1 MEYIALFIPLMI
13 AAVSSSGQILTAF
26 VSKTKETVAKTKES
40 VGNYIFDKSFVEK
53 VVLDSTE
60 QLANLVNTTSVELK
74 EEIREQFILDVIQ
87 DLQANIIS
95 VGSLLKLAESEEIDP
110 IFSERLI
117 SNGLYPLQVS
127 LAKAE
132 QRLKYYKKDDLWLYC
147 HLVGTNT
154 LVAGYAYLGQN
165 PPALQKD
172 LENSI
177 YLFQKRLL
185 DSIAYMSTK
194 SGLPIPW
201 DRIPRLVKTDGV
213 DELIELYNSV
223 TTGNVDE
230 EKNIAIKI
238 HKDAV
243 QLSIDA
249 IRYIQRANIENQQI
263 DLMSANDAL
272 YKLENMFT
280 WSDFQKNTLNAS
292 LKKEEWINLSKIL
305 TISMST
311 IRPNTKEFAD
321 WGKQI
326 TLLISKE
333 VNKSNILL

>member
-1 MEYIALFIPLMI
+1 MEYLALFIPLMI

-26 VSKTKETVAKTKES
+26 VSKTKETVAKTKDT
-40 VGNYIFDKSFVEK
+40 VTNYIFDKSFVEK
-53 VVLDSTE
+53 VVFDSTE
-60 QLANLVNTTSVELK
+60 QLANLVNTNSAELK
-74 EEIREQFILDVIQ
+74 EEIREQSILEAIH
-87 DLQANIIS
+87 DLQAHIIS
-95 VGSLLKLAESEEIDP
+95 IGSLLKLVEAEEIDSK
-110 IFSERLI
+110 FAERLI

-132 QRLKYYKKDDLWLYC
+132 QRLKFYKKDDLWLYC

-185 DSIAYMSTK
+185 DSIAYISTK

-213 DELIELYNSV
+213 GELIELYNSV
-223 TTGNVDE
+223 TTDNVDE
-230 EKNIAIKI
+230 EKNIAIKV
-238 HKDAV
+238 HKDV
-243 QLSIDA
+243 VRLFIEA
-249 IRYIQRANIENQQI
+249 IRNILRVNTSNQQI
-263 DLMSANDAL
+263 DLMSANNTL

-280 WSDFQKNTLNAS
+280 WSDFQKDMLNVS

-305 TISMST
+305 TISMPA
-311 IRPNTKEFAD
+311 IRPNTKQFAD
-321 WGKQI
+321 WCKQI

-333 VNKSNILL
+333 IRLNI

>member
-1 MEYIALFIPLMI
+1 MEYIALLIPLMI
-13 AAVSSSGQILTAF
+13 AAVNSSGQILTAF
-26 VSKTKETVAKTKES
+26 VSKTKETVAKTKET
-40 VGNYIFDKSFVEK
+40 VTRYIFDKSFVEK

-87 DLQANIIS
+87 DLQSHIIS

-110 IFSERLI
+110 TFAERLI

-147 HLVGTNT
+147 HIVGTNT

-185 DSIAYMSTK
+185 NSIAYISTK

-201 DRIPRLVKTDGV
+201 DRIPSLVKTDGV
-213 DELIELYNSV
+213 GELIELYNSV
-223 TTGNVDE
+223 TRDNIDE
-230 EKNIAIKI
+230 IRKI
-238 HKDAV
+238 SIRATKVSV
-243 QLSIDA
+243 QLFIDA
-249 IRYIQRANIENQQI
+249 LKSVQEGKVKNQQI
-263 DLMSANDAL
+263 DLMLVNDIL

-280 WSDFQKNTLNAS
+280 WSEYQKGMFSIS
-292 LKKEEWINLSKIL
+292 LKKDEWSTLSNIL
-305 TISMST
+305 TLSISK
-311 IRPNTKEFAD
+311 IRPNVNENTN
-321 WGKQI
+321 WVKQI
-326 TLLISKE
+326 TLQITKE
-333 VNKSNILL
+333 VRAA

>member
-1 MEYIALFIPLMI
+1 MEYMALFIPLMI
-13 AAVSSSGQILTAF
+13 AAVNSSGQILTAF
-26 VSKTKETVAKTKES
+26 VSKTKETVAKTKETVS
-40 VGNYIFDKSFVEK
+40 NYIFDKSFVEK

-74 EEIREQFILDVIQ
+74 EEIRGQFILDVIQ

-110 IFSERLI
+110 IFAERLI

-154 LVAGYAYLGQN
+154 LIAGFAYLGQN

-172 LENSI
+172 LEKSI

-194 SGLPIPW
+194 SGTPIPW
-201 DRIPRLVKTDGV
+201 DRIPSLVKIDGV
-213 DELIELYNSV
+213 GELIELYNSI
-223 TTGNVDE
+223 TNDSIDE
-230 EKNIAIKI
+230 EKNIEIRAAK
-238 HKDAV
+238 V
-243 QLSIDA
+243 TLQLFIDA
-249 IRYIQRANIENQQI
+249 LKSIQEGKIENKQI
-263 DLMSANDAL
+263 DLLSASDLL

-280 WSDFQKNTLNAS
+280 WSELQKDKIYIS
-292 LKKEEWINLSKIL
+292 LKKDEWITLSNVL
-305 TISMST
+305 TFSISK
-311 IRPNTKEFAD
+311 IRPNTRENAD
-321 WGKQI
+321 WVKQI
-326 TLLISKE
+326 TSQIAKE
-333 VNKSNILL
+333 VSAA